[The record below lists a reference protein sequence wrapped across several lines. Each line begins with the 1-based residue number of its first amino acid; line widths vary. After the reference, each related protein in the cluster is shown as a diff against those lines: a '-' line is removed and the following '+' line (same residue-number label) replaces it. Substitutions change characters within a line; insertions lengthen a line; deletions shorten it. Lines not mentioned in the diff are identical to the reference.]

1 MVISNAQIL
10 AHLGDTG
17 RVAGTLNPTA
27 QSILFGDVADDAI
40 DRDLPWITQVDRAH
54 LVMMAET
61 GLLPVAQVS
70 PLLRRIDEMEGS
82 GFAVL
87 RGRSAPRGV
96 YLLYETYLIADL
108 GEEIGGV
115 LQTARSRND
124 LGATVLRLRLRNVVA
139 DLLTGLSRLQTTL
152 LRRAAAC
159 TDAVFPIYTHYQPA
173 QPVTLAHYYA
183 GVAAA
188 LDRDA
193 QSLHAVLADLDRC
206 PLGAGAVGGTGL
218 PIDTRRTAA
227 LLGFSAPWT
236 HSIDAVASR
245 DAVLRLLAALGI
257 LGVTLSRLA
266 HDLQLWTTGEFG
278 FLTVADDL
286 VGTSS
291 MMPQKRN
298 VYMLEHVK
306 GLAAA
311 PMGALTSAAM
321 AMHATPFSNSIAVG
335 TEGVKPV
342 WSAASG
348 MLDAL
353 TLVRLIV
360 AGAEPNQGAM
370 RLRAVSGQTNAT
382 ALADWLVRE
391 HGMPFRRA
399 HHEVGDIIRSM
410 MVQGVVDLET
420 AAREA
425 RPEWFR
431 GTRSPLL
438 RPVDIAAAQEHGGG
452 PGRESTASEIERV
465 RASLRSRR
473 GALVEQRRRWRQARR
488 SLRGAVD
495 GVLGIAVLDRTG
507 RGRSGHA

>member
-1 MVISNAQIL
+1 MVISHAQIL

-17 RVAGTLNPTA
+17 RVAGTLNPKA
-27 QSILFGDVADDAI
+27 QAVLFGDVADDAI

-54 LVMMAET
+54 LAMMAET
-61 GLLPVAQVS
+61 GLLPVAHVS
-70 PLLRRIDEMEGS
+70 PLLRRIDEMECS

-124 LGATVLRLRLRNVVA
+124 LGATVLRLRLREAVA
-139 DLLTGLSRLQTTL
+139 DLLTGLSRLQATL

-159 TDAVFPIYTHYQPA
+159 ADAVFPIYTHYQPA
-173 QPVTLAHYYA
+173 QPVTLAHYYV
-183 GVAAA
+183 GMAAA

-193 QSLHAVLADLDRC
+193 EALHTVLADLDRC

-236 HSIDAVASR
+236 NSIDAVASR

-278 FLTVADDL
+278 FLAVTDDL

-306 GLAAA
+306 GMAAA
-311 PMGALTSAAM
+311 PMGALTAAAM

-342 WSAASG
+342 WAAAAG
-348 MLDAL
+348 MADAL

-360 AGAEPNQGAM
+360 AGAEPNKGAM
-370 RLRAVSGQTNAT
+370 RLRAISGQTNAT

-391 HGMPFRRA
+391 RGMPFRRA
-399 HHEVGDIIRSM
+399 HHEVGDVIRSM
-410 MVQGVVDLET
+410 IVRGVVDLDT
-420 AAREA
+420 AARDA
-425 RPEWFR
+425 HPEWFH
-431 GTRSPLL
+431 GNNAPHL
-438 RPVDIAAAQEHGGG
+438 RPMDVAAAQEHGGG
-452 PGRESTASEIERV
+452 PGLKSTAREIGRV
-465 RASLRSRR
+465 RASMRTRLS
-473 GALVEQRRRWRQARR
+473 ALVAQRRRWRTARR
-488 SLRGAVD
+488 ELRAAVQGIFD
-495 GVLGIAVLDRTG
+495 IAVIERPG
-507 RGRSGHA
+507 RGRPAGA

>member
-17 RVAGTLNPTA
+17 RVAGTLHPKA
-27 QSILFGDVADDAI
+27 QAILFGDVADDAI

-61 GLLPVAQVS
+61 GLLPIAHVS
-70 PLLRRIDEMEGS
+70 PLLRRIDEMECS
-82 GFAVL
+82 GFASL

-124 LGATVLRLRLRNVVA
+124 LGATVLRMRLRQVVA

-152 LRRAAAC
+152 LRRAEAC
-159 TDAVFPIYTHYQPA
+159 ADAVFPIYTHYQPA

-183 GVAAA
+183 GVAGA

-193 QSLHAVLADLDRC
+193 EALHAVLTDLDRC

-227 LLGFSAPWT
+227 LLGFSTPWA

-257 LGVTLSRLA
+257 LGVTVSRLA

-298 VYMLEHVK
+298 VYMLEHIK
-306 GLAAA
+306 GMAAA
-311 PMGALTSAAM
+311 PMGALTAAAM

-342 WSAASG
+342 WAAASG
-348 MLDAL
+348 MADAL

-370 RLRAVSGQTNAT
+370 RLRAISGQTNAT

-391 HGMPFRRA
+391 RGMPFRRA
-399 HHEVGDIIRSM
+399 HHEVGGVIRGM
-410 MVQGVVDLET
+410 MVQGVVDLAT
-420 AAREA
+420 AARDA
-425 RPEWFR
+425 HPEWFH
-431 GTRSPLL
+431 GERSPHLK
-438 RPVDIAAAQEHGGG
+438 PIDVVAAQEHGGG
-452 PGRESTASEIERV
+452 PGPDSTIREIERV
-465 RASLRSRR
+465 RASLRTRR
-473 GALVEQRRRWRQARR
+473 AALVAQHRRWRAARQTLR
-488 SLRGAVD
+488 SAVER
-495 GVLGIAVLDRTG
+495 VLDIAVIDRPG
-507 RGRSGHA
+507 QGHPAGA

>member
-1 MVISNAQIL
+1 MVISHAQIL
-10 AHLGDTG
+10 AQLGDTG
-17 RVAGTLNPTA
+17 RVAGTLHPTA
-27 QSILFGDVADDAI
+27 RSILFGTVADDAI
-40 DRDLPWITQVDRAH
+40 DTDLPWITQVDRAH

-61 GLLPVAQVS
+61 GLLPMTQVS
-70 PLLRRIDEMEGS
+70 PLLRRIDEMECS

-124 LGATVLRLRLRNVVA
+124 LGATVLRMRLRDVVA
-139 DLLTGLSRLQTTL
+139 GLLTGVMRLQWDL
-152 LRRAAAC
+152 LRRAERHR
-159 TDAVFPIYTHYQPA
+159 DAVFPIYTHYQPA
-173 QPVTLAHYYA
+173 QPVTLGHYYA

-193 QSLHAVLADLDRC
+193 DALCAVLADLDRC

-218 PIDTRRTAA
+218 PIDARRTAA

-245 DAVLRLLAALGI
+245 DVVLRLLAALGI
-257 LGVTLSRLA
+257 LGVTVSRLA
-266 HDLQLWTTGEFG
+266 HDLQLWTSGEFG

-306 GLAAA
+306 GMAAA
-311 PMGALTSAAM
+311 PIGALTAAAM

-342 WSAASG
+342 WAAASR
-348 MLDAL
+348 MSDAL
-353 TLVRLIV
+353 SLIRLIV
-360 AGAEPNQGAM
+360 AGAAPNRAAM
-370 RLRAVSGQTNAT
+370 RRRAVSGQTNAT

-391 HGMPFRRA
+391 CGMPFRRA
-399 HHEVGDIIRSM
+399 HHEVGGVIRAM
-410 MVQGVVDLET
+410 LERGAIDLEA

-425 RPEWFR
+425 HPEWFCNA
-431 GTRSPLL
+431 TA
-438 RPVDIAAAQEHGGG
+438 PVLDPVEVTAAQEYGGG
-452 PGRESTASEIERV
+452 PGTESTGREIERRRTAL
-465 RASLRSRR
+465 RARR
-473 GALVEQRRRWRQARR
+473 AVLAGERRRWRAARR
-488 SLRGAVD
+488 TLQAAVQGILD
-495 GVLGIAVLDRTG
+495 IAVIDRPG
-507 RGRSGHA
+507 RGRPAGA